1 MLKFEA
7 VTEENFAA
15 AAAVYGASWKESH
28 RGICSPAFLERRDH
42 AGYLQSRM
50 EGLWLVSDGKP
61 VGVFR
66 VCEGILSDLYIHPD
80 RQSRGYGTACVRFAV
95 GQCTMP
101 LGLTVLSSNEAAVGL
116 YRKIGFRFTGRDT
129 LLRPGLW
136 EREMIYTENHNG

>member
-15 AAAVYGASWKESH
+15 ATAVYAASWRESH
-28 RGICSPAFLERRDH
+28 REICAPAFLERRDY

-50 EGLWLVSDGKP
+50 EGLWLILDGEP

-80 RQSRGYGTACVRFAV
+80 RQGRGYGTASVRFAI
-95 GQCTMP
+95 GRCTP
-101 LGLTVLSSNEAAVGL
+101 LGLTVLSSNEAAAGL
-116 YRKIGFRFTGRDT
+116 YRKTGFRFTGRDT

-136 EREMIYTENHNG
+136 EREMKYTENHNG